1 MLNALKA
8 AKLVSSDHS
17 CCLLGHQATTLH
29 METPTILASINHGTP
44 PRLTMIY
51 IQDLKLELPDVTMLA

>member
-17 CCLLGHQATTLH
+17 FCLLGHQATLH
-29 METPTILASINHGTP
+29 VETPTILASINHGTP

-51 IQDLKLELPDVTMLA
+51 IQDLKLESPDVTMLA